1 MLQSMELQ
9 RVGHKRVTELNFIM
23 RKHML
28 WTELCDTHCPNV
40 YVEVLTSNSIV
51 FADVPLGVNSTS

>member
-1 MLQSMELQ
+1 M
-9 RVGHKRVTELNFIM
+9 TELNFIM

-28 WTELCDTHCPNV
+28 WTELCNTHCPNV